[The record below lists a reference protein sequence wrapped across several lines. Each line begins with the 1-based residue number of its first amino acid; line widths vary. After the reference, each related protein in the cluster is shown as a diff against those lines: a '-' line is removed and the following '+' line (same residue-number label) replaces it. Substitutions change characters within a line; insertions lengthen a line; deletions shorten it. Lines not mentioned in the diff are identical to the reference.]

1 MMNRTNFEEPLVVW
15 LIPDRH
21 DLGVR
26 RIWDVQEGLAA
37 LHRYGIERLQR
48 GGEPCREWREAA
60 AALLLA
66 HRHPTPHALNHA
78 RRALGSA
85 AEKAGALAAPE
96 KLSRLVAAGHAFA
109 P

>member
-37 LHRYGIERLQR
+37 LHRYGIERL
-48 GGEPCREWREAA
+48 
-60 AALLLA
+60 
-66 HRHPTPHALNHA
+66 
-78 RRALGSA
+78 
-85 AEKAGALAAPE
+85 
-96 KLSRLVAAGHAFA
+96 
-109 P
+109 

>member
-1 MMNRTNFEEPLVVW
+1 MLKRMRFEEPLVVW

-37 LHRYGIERLQR
+37 LHRYGLERLR
-48 GGEPCREWREAA
+48 PGGKPCVEWREAA
-60 AALLLA
+60 AALLIA
-66 HRHPTPHALNHA
+66 RRHPTPRALEHA

-85 AEKAGALAAPE
+85 AAKADALAAPDE
-96 KLSRLVAAGHAFA
+96 LSMLVARGLAFA

>member
-1 MMNRTNFEEPLVVW
+1 MLKRMNFEEPLVVW

-26 RIWDVQEGLAA
+26 RIWDVSEGLAA
-37 LHRYGIERLQR
+37 LHRYGIERLRR
-48 GGEPCREWREAA
+48 GGKPCREWREAA

-66 HRHPTPHALNHA
+66 RKHPTPHALEHA

-85 AEKAGALAAPE
+85 AAKAGALAAPE
-96 KLSRLVAAGHAFA
+96 ALSMLVAKGHAFA